1 MIMSSSKHLHCF
13 LFYLSTMLGIS
24 QYLASGLYQIN
35 RIPSLFNII
44 DALFT
49 FYFRLCGLKSISI
62 DIDEQTTVR
71 FWTPIYRRFYKPNL
85 VIIHG
90 SGGDTRWQFLQQDR
104 SYVFQAKQMVQGL
117 KRLNLDRFSVYSVS
131 YGAYVAYWMAEM
143 CPRQMEKLV
152 IVSSG
157 IGWNNMEEREKQIRL
172 VGRSPKELFMPA
184 TPHDLRLLGNV
195 TLCRGNLLNW
205 VPEFLLQR
213 YLNEISNVNR
223 KEKLE
228 LIDHVLANRE
238 DNFPIITQE
247 TLIIW
252 GDQDKIFPPFLA
264 YRLQRHLGSKARVE
278 IIKDTGHAVYIE
290 APGDLN
296 RLITTFILGHC

>member
-1 MIMSSSKHLHCF
+1 M
-13 LFYLSTMLGIS
+13 
-24 QYLASGLYQIN
+24 N
-35 RIPSLFNII
+35 
-44 DALFT
+44 
-49 FYFRLCGLKSISI
+49 
-62 DIDEQTTVR
+62 TTVR

-90 SGGDTRWQFLQQDR
+90 SGGDTRWQFLQQVGYLSRNFNLYLPDLLFFGNSYSKQQDR

-213 YLNEISNVNR
+213 YLNE
-223 KEKLE
+223 
-228 LIDHVLANRE
+228 
-238 DNFPIITQE
+238 